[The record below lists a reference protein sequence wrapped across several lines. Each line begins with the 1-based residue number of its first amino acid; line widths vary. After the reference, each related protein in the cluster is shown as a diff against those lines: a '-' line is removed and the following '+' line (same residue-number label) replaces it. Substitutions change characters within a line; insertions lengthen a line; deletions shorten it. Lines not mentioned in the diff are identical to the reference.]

1 MREKDEKKKK
11 KEHPFRAFSPT
22 TEPDP
27 RLVIVIILQIHSVI
41 RFARLSH
48 NTVVNKYRIFSKPKF
63 ISFCSQQLYLLYR
76 NVKLRAL

>member
-1 MREKDEKKKK
+1 MGAGAAVREKDEKKKI
-11 KEHPFRAFSPT
+11 EHPFRAFSPT

-48 NTVVNKYRIFSKPKF
+48 NTVVNKYRTFSKPKF
-63 ISFCSQQLYLLYR
+63 IFFVVNNCIYFIEM
-76 NVKLRAL
+76 